1 MVQSKEKPSREDG
14 RNIRSSAENHVPRIN
29 ELIRELPL
37 VFDTDSLS
45 SSSDYL
51 IDSLKD
57 DQARLRQRMGEL
69 ESMAD
74 KVRKESDL
82 LKMKATISL
91 GQTHLQIESLEEDKC
106 CLMEKCQELE
116 QKVLDMQINQVS
128 KQTKINALRTQVL
141 LQTRFSEEPGL
152 EEVYVNESVTLGTV
166 AASFRRWHECE
177 FHSYNSCDVDVGF
190 LNSTADNSSQPS
202 RENPKDRYGIGTLRS
217 GKGERP

>member
-14 RNIRSSAENHVPRIN
+14 RSIRSSAENHVPRIK

-37 VFDTDSLS
+37 VSDTDSLS

-57 DQARLRQRMGEL
+57 DQARLRQRMGDL

-82 LKMKATISL
+82 LKMKATKSL
-91 GQTHLQIESLEEDKC
+91 GHTHLQIESLVEDKC

-116 QKVLDMQINQVS
+116 QKVLDMQVNQVS
-128 KQTKINALRTQVL
+128 KEIKIKALQTQVL
-141 LQTRFSEEPGL
+141 LRRRFSEEPGL
-152 EEVYVNESVTLGTV
+152 EEIYVDKSVALGNV
-166 AASFRRWHECE
+166 AASFRRWHECKLY
-177 FHSYNSCDVDVGF
+177 SCNSCDVDVD
-190 LNSTADNSSQPS
+190 A
-202 RENPKDRYGIGTLRS
+202 
-217 GKGERP
+217 